1 MIRLQNLTKKY
12 VGFKSPFERILTAI
26 SFGLIPGSRSF
37 TALNGINLIVNPGEI
52 LGIIGRNGA
61 GKSTLLKVLSGVS
74 KFQSGVLER
83 KGSIR
88 SILDRDWDFLDLGIV
103 WV

>member
-1 MIRLQNLTKKY
+1 MIRIQNLTKKY
-12 VGFKSPFERILTAI
+12 IGFNSPLERILTAA

-37 TALNGINLIVNPGEI
+37 TALKNINLTVNSGEI

-74 KFQSGVLER
+74 KFQSGVLEK

-88 SILDRDWDFLDLGIV
+88 SILELGV
-103 WV
+103 GFNSELSGF